1 MPIIVELKEN
11 RPGYADIEIKR
22 WKGSADLEIAVQRN
36 QDQHYFAQGEQWN
49 PEPVWHKVSDLTETG
64 EALQGTVGPWLIDA
78 LVQQAGNTQYLL
90 WAKSDNLTDRG
101 VIRFLGN
108 ILASSAGSDSSRE
121 EDVREIVEPE
131 IATEVKENI
140 SVEEPIDVMVE
151 PEIVTEVVAE
161 PEITEANVEEPA
173 IEEPPLPTVPE
184 TKKKS
189 PVALITLFILLLAIA
204 GGVAW
209 WLLNK
214 NPDEVAKKSP
224 EVTACEIQA
233 GGDELSFLQTC
244 LKTNPDTKQLLAIIE
259 NAKNAKAC
267 GIAQRLYANKA
278 ESGNAEIAFAYAK
291 EYDAAFSK
299 GDGCF
304 KLDKESALYW
314 YETGLAANPNNE
326 EAKKRI
332 EELKK

>member
-22 WKGSADLEIAVQRN
+22 WKGNADIEIAIQRN
-36 QDQHYFAQGEQWN
+36 QDQYYFAQGSQWN
-49 PEPVWHKVSDLTETG
+49 PEPVWHKISELVDNG
-64 EALQGTVGPWLIDA
+64 DALQGTLGPWLVDA
-78 LVQQAGNTQYLL
+78 LVQQAGHTQYLL
-90 WAKSDNLTDRG
+90 WAKSGEMSDRG

-108 ILASSAGSDSSRE
+108 ILASSAGGDSSRE
-121 EDVREIVEPE
+121 DDVRHLAEEESVAETAPVEAVEEAAPEPSPEPE
-131 IATEVKENI
+131 IIELP
-140 SVEEPIDVMVE
+140 VEEVV
-151 PEIVTEVVAE
+151 PEQSEAPPVAE
-161 PEITEANVEEPA
+161 APQ
-173 IEEPPLPTVPE
+173 

-189 PVALITLFILLLAIA
+189 PVGLIVLLLLLLAIA
-204 GGVAW
+204 GGAAW
-209 WLLNK
+209 WLLGQKPNEIAK
-214 NPDEVAKKSP
+214 NSL
-224 EVTACEIQA
+224 EVTACEVKA
-233 GGDELSFLQTC
+233 GADELNFIQNC
-244 LKTNPDTKQLLAIIE
+244 LKTNPDTKQLLRIIE
-259 NAKNAKAC
+259 SAKNAKAC

-314 YETGLAANPNNE
+314 YETGLSTAPNNE

>member
-49 PEPVWHKVSDLTETG
+49 PEPVWHKVSDLVDTG
-64 EALQGTVGPWLIDA
+64 EALQGTLGPWLIDA

-108 ILASSAGSDSSRE
+108 ILASSAGGDSSRE

-131 IATEVKENI
+131 IVTEVTENI
-140 SVEEPIDVMVE
+140 IVEEPIDV
-151 PEIVTEVVAE
+151 VAG
-161 PEITEANVEEPA
+161 PEITETKVEEPLIQETPRPA
-173 IEEPPLPTVPE
+173 VPE

-189 PVALITLFILLLAIA
+189 PAALITLLILLLAIA
-204 GGVAW
+204 GSVAW
-209 WLLNK
+209 WLLGK
-214 NPDEVAKKSP
+214 KPDEVAKKSP
-224 EVTACEIQA
+224 EVTACEIQT
-233 GGDELSFLQTC
+233 GGDELNFLQAC